1 MLVLCECAMRKSK
14 AFLLFFSVS
23 DLLSA
28 MSFETSARSA
38 PCTKLSA
45 HATTG
50 PYQGPLHA
58 SSIQIFRFIDI
69 LYDYTK
75 SRMKR
80 KFSCLSLFYNEYCL
94 HNFFFMLTSHTT
106 GSGKDAITV
115 ISHRDFPSFSVQV
128 AHYGA
133 TLLSFH
139 TSKEFGDIEILGG
152 YRSLEDLHVGY
163 ASRNWVMAPFANRIP
178 NGRYTW
184 QGSEYM
190 LPEGSRMH
198 GLVAKEVWDL
208 LDVSTTEDA
217 MELTFTLDSLSDG
230 IEGYPFE
237 LLYTLTYTV
246 SLEGVAMEITATN
259 AGESDAPYF
268 VGWHTYFTL

>member
-1 MLVLCECAMRKSK
+1 
-14 AFLLFFSVS
+14 
-23 DLLSA
+23 
-28 MSFETSARSA
+28 
-38 PCTKLSA
+38 
-45 HATTG
+45 
-50 PYQGPLHA
+50 
-58 SSIQIFRFIDI
+58 
-69 LYDYTK
+69 
-75 SRMKR
+75 
-80 KFSCLSLFYNEYCL
+80 
-94 HNFFFMLTSHTT
+94 MLTSHTT
-106 GSGKDAITV
+106 GSGKDAITT

-139 TSKEFGDIEILGG
+139 TNKEFGDMEILGG
-152 YRSLEDLHVGY
+152 YRSLEDLHTGY

-184 QGSEYM
+184 QGGEYI

-208 LDVSTTEDA
+208 LDVSVTEDA

-230 IEGYPFE
+230 VEGYPFE
-237 LLYTLTYTV
+237 LLYTLTYTI